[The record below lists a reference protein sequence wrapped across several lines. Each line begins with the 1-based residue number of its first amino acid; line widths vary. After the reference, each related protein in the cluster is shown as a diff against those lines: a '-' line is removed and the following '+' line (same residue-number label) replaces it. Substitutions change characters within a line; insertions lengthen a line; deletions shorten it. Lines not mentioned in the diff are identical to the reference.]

1 MKDGKDGFCSMLCL
15 QHSNHDDVSIFVMHA
30 LLRSPA
36 LILASS
42 TPKDRKKG
50 ARIHEAGDVVSMS

>member
-1 MKDGKDGFCSMLCL
+1 MKDGKDGFCSMPCL